1 MVRVRVVAEGLCA
14 GPAALALLSPDVAD
28 IVGVMRLRNLEVLLV
43 CIGGAKRIP
52 TVAIYNR
59 YKVQPDV
66 IDRQSVAT

>member
-1 MVRVRVVAEGLCA
+1 MVKVRVAGEGLCA
-14 GPAALALLSPDVAD
+14 GPAALPLLSPDVAD
-28 IVGVMRLRNLEVLLV
+28 IVGVMHFRKLGVQLV